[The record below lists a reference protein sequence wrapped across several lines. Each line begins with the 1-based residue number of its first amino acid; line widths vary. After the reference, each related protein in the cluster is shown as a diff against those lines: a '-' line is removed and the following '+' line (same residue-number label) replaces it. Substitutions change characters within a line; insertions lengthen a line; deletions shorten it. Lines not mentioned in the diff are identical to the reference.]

1 MQRILLIVFAA
12 GSAIAGGLAYHFHS
26 ELSAKELQIA
36 ALTVERDAARSAE
49 KTARNDS
56 APLRENVE
64 RLIAERDRL
73 KSEQPTPAT
82 LAADSA
88 KPAPAPPEPGKPEDG
103 AKGMMG
109 GMAKMFQTEEGKK
122 MLRSQTG
129 MMIKMQYAD
138 LARKLKLSPQESEQI
153 MNLITDRQVAQA
165 GDGFAAFSGGSMDE
179 AKMKEIGEKA
189 DASRKEYDA
198 KMKAVLGDE
207 RFEQMQGYDRTI
219 GERMMLGQ
227 IEPQFNA
234 AGAPLAAEQ
243 KDQLLQ
249 IMSEERA
256 KLPPTPFDA
265 NSKNPSAALN
275 AMQDEATV
283 DRWLKQEQDYQQRVL
298 QAATKALN
306 PDQINTLQQGFQQ
319 MSEMQKFGLKMSRE
333 MFKGG
338 AKVDG
343 VDVQVVPAPR

>member
-1 MQRILLIVFAA
+1 MQRLLLIILAA
-12 GSAIAGGLAYHFHS
+12 GTAIAGGLAWHYHAKLS
-26 ELSAKELQIA
+26 EKDLQIA
-36 ALTVERDAARSAE
+36 ALTVERNAARSAE
-49 KTARNDS
+49 KSARDDS
-56 APLRENVE
+56 TPLRENVE
-64 RLIAERDRL
+64 RLTAERDRL
-73 KSEQPTPAT
+73 KSEQPSPAT

-88 KPAPAPPEPGKPEDG
+88 KPVAAPPEANKSEDG

-129 MMIKMQYAD
+129 MVVKMQYSD
-138 LARKLKLSPQESEQI
+138 LARKLKLSPQESELV
-153 MNLITDRQVAQA
+153 MNLIADRQVAQA
-165 GDGFAAFSGGSMDE
+165 GDGFAVMSGGAPDE
-179 AKMKEIGEKA
+179 AKMKEISEKT

-198 KMKAVLGDE
+198 KLKAALGDE
-207 RFEQMQGYDRTI
+207 RFDQLQSYERTI
-219 GERMMLGQ
+219 GDRMMLGQ

-234 AGAPLAAEQ
+234 AGTPLAAEQ

-249 IMSEERA
+249 IMNDERA

-265 NSKNPSAALN
+265 NNKNPGAAFN
-275 AMQDEATV
+275 ALKDDATV
-283 DRWLKQEQDYQQRVL
+283 DRWLQQEQDYQQRVL

-319 MSEMQKFGLKMSRE
+319 MTEMQKFGLKMSRE